1 MNEYIAYID
10 EKGVTPLLLDLLVKE
25 TQTERNKRLLNY
37 NRYKAELSAVPILT
51 RKPTDYDQGNAQVQ
65 RVDDKVNN
73 TLNNPLDAEIVDTK
87 VGYMFG
93 NPISYVVDKQ
103 AQNLS
108 KLSEAIE
115 LFNLRNSVD
124 DLDSESGKKTAICG
138 FSARLLYIDT
148 DGNERAMV
156 IDPWETII
164 LSETADVSEPKYAFR
179 YFKVAELD
187 AEGEKVEIE
196 QLVFYD
202 STTEKLYTRAE
213 KDSPF
218 VLKDERTHLF
228 ECCPLFGIPNNEELQ
243 GDADKV
249 YKLIDAYDRTLSDAS
264 NEIEQFR
271 LTYLVLKGMG
281 MDDDDAE
288 KLARTGIFELMGEH
302 DDIKYLT
309 KDVNDQMIENHLN
322 RLEENIMRLAKSVN
336 FSDESFAG
344 NASGVAM
351 KYKLMALENK
361 CKTMERKFTTALRY
375 QFKVLCSAWAKK
387 GICSNDDYLRLWFE
401 YKRNIPI
408 DLLSEA
414 QASQALKGLVSERTR
429 LSRLSI
435 VDDVDYELEEM
446 EKDAKLY
453 GNDLEPLGDFEAQ
466 DDDPISRKK
475 KSESRARSSSKKLC
489 EECGGSGQV
498 TSTRTSKQILCKKC
512 GGSGEV
518 TR

>member
-10 EKGVTPLLLDLLVKE
+10 AKGVTPLLLDKLVSE
-25 TQTERNKRLLNY
+25 TKAERNKRLLNY

-51 RKPTDYDQGNAQVQ
+51 RKPTDYAQGNDHVV

-93 NPISYVVDKQ
+93 NPISYVVDKKVQ
-103 AQNLS
+103 GLD

-138 FSARLLYIDT
+138 YSARLLYIDT
-148 DGNERAMV
+148 DGNERV
-156 IDPWETII
+156 TTIDPWETII
-164 LSETADVSEPKYAFR
+164 LSETADVSEPKYSFR
-179 YFKVAELD
+179 YFKSAELD
-187 AEGEKVEIE
+187 SDREKVEIE
-196 QLVFYD
+196 QMVFYD
-202 STTEKLYTRAE
+202 ATTEKLYTRTDA
-213 KDSPF
+213 DSPF
-218 VLKDERTHLF
+218 ALKNERKHLF
-228 ECCPLFGIPNNEELQ
+228 DYCPLFGVPNNEELQ

-249 YKLIDAYDRTLSDAS
+249 YNLIDAYDRTLSDAS

-271 LTYLVLKGMG
+271 LAYLVLKGMG
-281 MDDDDAE
+281 MDEEEAN
-288 KLARTGIFELMGEH
+288 KLARTGIFELMGEN

-387 GICSNDDYLRLWFE
+387 GICSKDDYLKVWYE

-429 LSRLSI
+429 LSKLSI
-435 VDDVDYELEEM
+435 VDDVEYELEEIQ
-446 EKDAKLY
+446 KDAQLY
-453 GNDLEPLGDFEAQ
+453 GNELELLNQ
-466 DDDPISRKK
+466 DNEDPKEVD
-475 KSESRARSSSKKLC
+475 ES
-489 EECGGSGQV
+489 
-498 TSTRTSKQILCKKC
+498 
-512 GGSGEV
+512 
-518 TR
+518 

>member
-1 MNEYIAYID
+1 MNEYITYID
-10 EKGVTPLLLDLLVKE
+10 EKGVTPLLLDKLITE
-25 TQTERNKRLLNY
+25 TKLDRNKRFNNY
-37 NRYKAELSAVPILT
+37 ERYKIEDAAVPILT
-51 RKPTDYDQGNAQVQ
+51 RKPVDYAQGNAYVQ

-73 TLNNPLDAEIVDTK
+73 TLNNAFDADIVDTK

-103 AQNLS
+103 AQSLT

-138 FSARLLYIDT
+138 YSARLLYIDT

-164 LSETADVSEPKYAFR
+164 LSPTDVSEPKYALR
-179 YFKVAELD
+179 YFKSAELD
-187 AEGEKVEIE
+187 AQGDKVEIE
-196 QLVFYD
+196 QLAFYD
-202 STTEKLYTRAE
+202 ATTEKLYTRTD

-218 VLKDERTHLF
+218 ILKDERKHLF
-228 ECCPLFGIPNNEELQ
+228 DYCPLFGIPNNEELQ

-249 YKLIDAYDRTLSDAS
+249 YKLIDAYDRTFSDAS
-264 NEIEQFR
+264 NEIEQWR
-271 LTYLVLKGMG
+271 LAYLVLKGMG
-281 MDDDDAE
+281 MDEEDAQ
-288 KLARTGIFELMGEH
+288 KVSRTGIFELMGE
-302 DDIKYLT
+302 DDEISYLT
-309 KDVNDQMIENHLN
+309 KEVNDQMIENHLD

-344 NASGVAM
+344 NVSGVAM
-351 KYKLMALENK
+351 KFKLMALENK

-387 GICSNDDYLRLWFE
+387 GICSKDDYFKLWFE

-414 QASQALKGLVSERTR
+414 QASQALQGQVSERTR
-429 LSRLSI
+429 LSKMTI
-435 VDDVDYELEEM
+435 VDDVDYEIEEM
-446 EKDAKLY
+446 QKDAMLF
-453 GNDLEPLGDFEAQ
+453 GNGIEPLDENEN
-466 DDDPISRKK
+466 DPK
-475 KSESRARSSSKKLC
+475 
-489 EECGGSGQV
+489 
-498 TSTRTSKQILCKKC
+498 
-512 GGSGEV
+512 EV
-518 TR
+518 DEI

>member
-1 MNEYIAYID
+1 MNEYIQYID
-10 EKGVTPLLLDLLVKE
+10 EKGITPLLLDKLVKE
-25 TQTERNKRLLNY
+25 TQTERSKRLLNY
-37 NRYKAELSAVPILT
+37 NRYKAEVSAVPILT
-51 RKPTDYDQGNAQVQ
+51 RKPADYAQGNAHVQ

-73 TLNNPLDAEIVDTK
+73 TLNNPLDADIVDTK

-103 AQNLS
+103 AQSLS
-108 KLSEAIE
+108 RLTEAIE

-138 FSARLLYIDT
+138 YSARLLYIDT
-148 DGNERAMV
+148 GGNERAMV
-156 IDPWETII
+156 IDPWETIL
-164 LSETADVSEPKYAFR
+164 LSETADVSEPKYGLR
-179 YFKVAELD
+179 YFKSAELN
-187 AEGEKVEIE
+187 AEGEKIEIE

-202 STTEKLYTRAE
+202 ATSEKRYYRTD

-218 VLKDERTHLF
+218 VLKDERKHLF
-228 ECCPLFGIPNNEELQ
+228 DYCPLFGVPNNEELQ

-249 YKLIDAYDRTLSDAS
+249 YNLIDAYDRTLSDAS
-264 NEIEQFR
+264 NEIEQWR
-271 LTYLVLKGMG
+271 LAYLVLKGMG
-281 MDDDDAE
+281 MDEEDAQ
-288 KLARTGIFELMGEH
+288 KVARSGIFELMGEN

-309 KDVNDQMIENHLN
+309 KEVNDQMIENHLD

-351 KYKLMALENK
+351 KFKLMALENK

-387 GICSNDDYLRLWFE
+387 GICSKDDYLKLWFE

-429 LSRLSI
+429 LSKMSI

-453 GNDLEPLGDFEAQ
+453 GKDLDDLDDDLEEVD
-466 DDDPISRKK
+466 
-475 KSESRARSSSKKLC
+475 
-489 EECGGSGQV
+489 
-498 TSTRTSKQILCKKC
+498 KQ
-512 GGSGEV
+512 
-518 TR
+518 

>member
-1 MNEYIAYID
+1 MNEYITYID
-10 EKGVTPLLLDLLVKE
+10 GKGVTPLLLDKLVEE
-25 TQTERNKRLLNY
+25 TKTERNKRLLNY

-103 AQNLS
+103 AQSLT

-138 FSARLLYIDT
+138 YSARLLYIDT

-164 LSETADVSEPKYAFR
+164 LSPTDVSEPKYAFR

-187 AEGEKVEIE
+187 VEGKKVEIE

-202 STTEKLYTRAE
+202 ATTEKVYTRAD

-218 VLKDERTHLF
+218 VLKDERKHLF
-228 ECCPLFGIPNNEELQ
+228 DYCPLFGIPNNEELQ

-249 YKLIDAYDRTLSDAS
+249 YKLIDAYDRTFSDAS
-264 NEIEQFR
+264 NEIEQWR
-271 LTYLVLKGMG
+271 LAYLVLKGMG
-281 MDDDDAE
+281 MDEEDAQ
-288 KLARTGIFELMGEH
+288 KVARTGIFELMGED
-302 DDIKYLT
+302 DDIRYLT
-309 KDVNDQMIENHLN
+309 KEVNDQMIENHLN

-351 KYKLMALENK
+351 KFKLMALENK
-361 CKTMERKFTTALRY
+361 CKTMERKFTTSLRY
-375 QFKVLCSAWAKK
+375 QFKVLCSAWSKK
-387 GICSNDDYLRLWFE
+387 GICSKDDYLKLWFE

-414 QASQALKGLVSERTR
+414 QASQALQGQVSERTR
-429 LSRLSI
+429 LSKMSI
-435 VDDVDYELEEM
+435 VDDVDYEIEEM
-446 EKDAKLY
+446 QKDAKLY
-453 GNDLEPLGDFEAQ
+453 GNGIEPLDE
-466 DDDPISRKK
+466 DENDPK
-475 KSESRARSSSKKLC
+475 
-489 EECGGSGQV
+489 
-498 TSTRTSKQILCKKC
+498 
-512 GGSGEV
+512 EV
-518 TR
+518 DEQ

>member
-1 MNEYIAYID
+1 MNEYITYID

-103 AQNLS
+103 AQSLA

-138 FSARLLYIDT
+138 YSARLLYIDT

-164 LSETADVSEPKYAFR
+164 LSETADVSEPKYGFR

-202 STTEKLYTRAE
+202 ATTEKIYTRAE

-228 ECCPLFGIPNNEELQ
+228 DYCPLFGIPNNEELQ

-288 KLARTGIFELMGEH
+288 KLARTGIFELMGEN

-361 CKTMERKFTTALRY
+361 CKTMERKFTTSLRY

-387 GICSNDDYLRLWFE
+387 GICSNDDYLKLWFE

-414 QASQALKGLVSERTR
+414 QASQALQGQVSERTR
-429 LSRLSI
+429 LSKLSI
-435 VDDVDYELEEM
+435 VDDVDFEIEEM
-446 EKDAKLY
+446 QKDAQLY
-453 GNDLEPLGDFEAQ
+453 GNGLEPLDDFGTQ
-466 DDDPISRKK
+466 DDDTFSKKK
-475 KSESRARSSSKKLC
+475 KSESSGGSNKKLC
-489 EECGGSGQV
+489 EECGGSGEV
-498 TSTRTSKQILCKKC
+498 TSTRTSKQIVCKKC

-518 TR
+518 RR

>member
-1 MNEYIAYID
+1 MNEYITYID
-10 EKGVTPLLLDLLVKE
+10 EKGVTPLLLDKLVTE
-25 TQTERNKRLLNY
+25 TKAERNKRLLNY
-37 NRYKAELSAVPILT
+37 NRYKVELSAVPILT
-51 RKPTDYDQGNAQVQ
+51 RKPTDYAQGNDHVV

-103 AQNLS
+103 AHNLS
-108 KLSEAIE
+108 KLAEVIE

-138 FSARLLYIDT
+138 YSARLLYIDT

-164 LSETADVSEPKYAFR
+164 LSPTDVSEPKYGFR
-179 YFKVAELD
+179 YFKSAELD

-202 STTEKLYTRAE
+202 ATTERLYTRAD

-218 VLKDERTHLF
+218 VLKDERKHLF
-228 ECCPLFGIPNNEELQ
+228 DYCPLFGVPNNEELQ

-249 YKLIDAYDRTLSDAS
+249 YNLIDAYDRTISDAS
-264 NEIEQFR
+264 NEIEQWR
-271 LTYLVLKGMG
+271 LAYMVLKGMG
-281 MDDDDAE
+281 MDEEDAQ
-288 KLARTGIFELMGEH
+288 KVARTGIFELMGEN

-309 KDVNDQMIENHLN
+309 KEVNDQMIENHLN

-336 FSDESFAG
+336 FSDDSFAG

-361 CKTMERKFTTALRY
+361 CKTMERKFITALRY

-387 GICSNDDYLRLWFE
+387 GICQKDDYLKVWYEF
-401 YKRNIPI
+401 KRNLPV

-414 QASQALKGLVSERTR
+414 QASQAMKGQVSERTR
-429 LSRLSI
+429 LSKMSI
-435 VDDVDYELEEM
+435 VDDVEYELEEM
-446 EKDAKLY
+446 QKDTKLY
-453 GNDLEPLGDFEAQ
+453 GNGLEQL
-466 DDDPISRKK
+466 DD
-475 KSESRARSSSKKLC
+475 E
-489 EECGGSGQV
+489 
-498 TSTRTSKQILCKKC
+498 
-512 GGSGEV
+512 
-518 TR
+518 

>member
-1 MNEYIAYID
+1 MNEYIQYID
-10 EKGVTPLLLDLLVKE
+10 EKGITPLLLDKLVKE
-25 TQTERNKRLLNY
+25 TKTERNKRLLNY
-37 NRYKAELSAVPILT
+37 NRYKAEVSAVPILT
-51 RKPTDYDQGNAQVQ
+51 RKPADYDQGNVHVQ

-103 AQNLS
+103 AQSLF
-108 KLSEAIE
+108 KLAEAIE
-115 LFNLRNSVD
+115 LFNLRNSID

-138 FSARLLYIDT
+138 YSARLLYIDT
-148 DGNERAMV
+148 EGNERAMV

-164 LSETADVSEPKYAFR
+164 LSETGEVSEPKYGFR
-179 YFKVAELD
+179 YFKSAELD
-187 AEGEKVEIE
+187 AEGEKVENE

-202 STTEKLYTRAE
+202 STTEKVYIRAD

-218 VLKDERTHLF
+218 VLRDERKHLF
-228 ECCPLFGIPNNEELQ
+228 DYCPLFGVPNNEELQ

-249 YKLIDAYDRTLSDAS
+249 YNLIDAYDRTLSDAS
-264 NEIEQFR
+264 NEIEQWR
-271 LTYLVLKGMG
+271 LAYLVLKGMG
-281 MDDDDAE
+281 MDEEDAQ
-288 KLARTGIFELMGEH
+288 KVARTGIFELMGED

-309 KDVNDQMIENHLN
+309 KEVNDQMIENHLD

-351 KYKLMALENK
+351 KFKLMALENK

-387 GICSNDDYLRLWFE
+387 GICTKDDYLKLWFE

-429 LSRLSI
+429 LSKMSI

-446 EKDAKLY
+446 AKDAMVY
-453 GNDLEPLGDFEAQ
+453 GNELEPLDG
-466 DDDPISRKK
+466 DDP
-475 KSESRARSSSKKLC
+475 E
-489 EECGGSGQV
+489 V
-498 TSTRTSKQILCKKC
+498 VDKQ
-512 GGSGEV
+512 
-518 TR
+518 